1 MVDNDD
7 IAMDIDGDETEIN
20 TLIGGEMDTTT
31 DLNLTGVTDISSS
44 RNSFTYA
51 DDGPIPIDSN
61 DNSWLDCLVFGKSDN
76 LNDKSITPR
85 SSTEMPI
92 GSTGGSGSSKKRPFE
107 NINNEQEGGPKNEAK
122 SFWDSCVSG
131 RSQVYGG
138 TPTSMSKKKFKA
150 NDTKQASNNRM
161 CDIFFG
167 SGK

>member
-1 MVDNDD
+1 MTSMVDNDD

-76 LNDKSITPR
+76 LKSH
-85 SSTEMPI
+85 
-92 GSTGGSGSSKKRPFE
+92 
-107 NINNEQEGGPKNEAK
+107 A
-122 SFWDSCVSG
+122 
-131 RSQVYGG
+131 
-138 TPTSMSKKKFKA
+138 
-150 NDTKQASNNRM
+150 
-161 CDIFFG
+161 
-167 SGK
+167 